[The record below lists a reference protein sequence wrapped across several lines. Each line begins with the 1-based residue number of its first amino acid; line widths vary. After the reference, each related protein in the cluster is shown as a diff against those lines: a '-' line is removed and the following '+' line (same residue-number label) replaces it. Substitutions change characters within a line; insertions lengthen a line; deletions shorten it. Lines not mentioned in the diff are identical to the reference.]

1 MLQESDGSSQTKA
14 KKIPL
19 RPDISHSIENAVINA
34 MRNCYKP
41 VKSVLRNEAAKGD
54 ATALGLNIQL
64 KKLGFIAKK
73 QASFKVANGDKQ
85 VTEIAAI
92 GAILGAHL
100 ESLGFE
106 NAYCLIG
113 KYLTLKKNNHNFEDW
128 LLEELQNDIYYEGYA
143 WE

>member
-64 KKLGFIAKK
+64 KKLGFI
-73 QASFKVANGDKQ
+73 NGDKQ